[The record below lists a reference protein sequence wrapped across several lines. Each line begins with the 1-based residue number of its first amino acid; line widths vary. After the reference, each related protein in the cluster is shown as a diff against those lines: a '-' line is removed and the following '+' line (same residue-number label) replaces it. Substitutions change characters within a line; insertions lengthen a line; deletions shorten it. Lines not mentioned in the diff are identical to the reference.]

1 MPADKELPE
10 VSAVPAVQVVVV
22 VVVVAAVVLPIER
35 RIADI
40 LGCRLRHLH
49 RIMDKKP

>member
-1 MPADKELPE
+1 MPAGKELPE
-10 VSAVPAVQVVVV
+10 EPAVPAVQA
-22 VVVVAAVVLPIER
+22 VVVVAAVVLSIER

-49 RIMDKKP
+49 RIVDKKP